1 MKLLE
6 NGYFWAVRSQ
16 PVIDEPTPSQAIRG
30 AAAVSQAI
38 RGAAAVVG
46 VIALVLA
53 LLVLGVYAVVTLDLM
68 PLMR

>member
-6 NGYFWAVRSQ
+6 NGYFSAMQSR
-16 PVIDEPTPSQAIRG
+16 PPIDEPTRSQA
-30 AAAVSQAI
+30 V

-46 VIALVLA
+46 VVALVLA
-53 LLVLGVYAVVTLDLM
+53 LLVMGVCAVVALDLM

>member
-1 MKLLE
+1 MVVLVSRNEIAGKRVFLRH
-6 NGYFWAVRSQ
+6 G
-16 PVIDEPTPSQAIRG
+16 EPAGHRRTGP
-30 AAAVSQAI
+30 SQAI

>member
-6 NGYFWAVRSQ
+6 NGYFCAMKSQ
-16 PVIDEPTPSQAIRG
+16 PVIDEPTP
-30 AAAVSQAI
+30 SQAI

-68 PLMR
+68 LLMR